1 MIIIISLFAAS
12 SSCYNYPCGARACTE
27 TGGGSYECAELSGD
41 MTCGFEA
48 YDTQCDDMIDIFVTG
63 DDIDPI
69 YNTGNGLQTDLL
81 KVIQHWQLRSVLA
94 SAERFGMM
102 FGINCSAN

>member
-1 MIIIISLFAAS
+1 
-12 SSCYNYPCGARACTE
+12 
-27 TGGGSYECAELSGD
+27 

-81 KVIQHWQLRSVLA
+81 KVIQHQQLRSVLA
-94 SAERFGMM
+94 SVERFGMM
-102 FGINCSAN
+102 FGINCSAHLIRISNKIHESESMRPMF